1 MCDAALNLPEKR
13 DYVARG
19 IVTKDLLA
27 SGPFGDLIPELI
39 AISTKQLN
47 ACCDVLRG
55 DDDPVPAT
63 RCWFRSSSMGFDAE
77 VGSLAS
83 HSCKSSFVWIAI
95 AGTNC

>member
-55 DDDPVPAT
+55 DDDPAQLPGV
-63 RCWFRSSSMGFDAE
+63 GFDH
-77 VGSLAS
+77 LA
-83 HSCKSSFVWIAI
+83 WAL
-95 AGTNC
+95 TPR